1 MTTRTTRVAA
11 LSLPVLLLPA
21 AILWSS
27 VRAAANEQEN
37 SGAPIVKITAPRDK
51 SSYSWNAMVNYS
63 IVASYQ
69 GKSTEYQELSSRD
82 VLLKTTYVSDL
93 STIAASTIAAKPAFA
108 AGSTPAGLLQI
119 TRSTCLGCH
128 SFKAKAMGPSFAAVG
143 QRYPENQASMETL
156 SQHIRQGS
164 TGAWGQEH
172 MPAQTELSDD
182 QVHSIVLWILHGAA
196 DPSVNY
202 YVGTEGSFR
211 MEAGGTADARG
222 GMLLTASYTSAAQ
235 GADAEH
241 AAYGEDTVIVQGK

>member
-1 MTTRTTRVAA
+1 MTTRTKRVAA

-27 VRAAANEQEN
+27 VHAAADEQEN
-37 SGAPIVKITAPRDK
+37 AGSPIVKITAPQDK

-63 IVASYQ
+63 IVVSYL
-69 GKSTEYQELSSRD
+69 GKSTEYQELSSQD

-93 STIAASTIAAKPAFA
+93 STISAKSASA
-108 AGSTPAGLLQI
+108 AGSTPAGLLQV
-119 TRSTCLGCH
+119 THSTCLGCH
-128 SFKAKAMGPSFAAVG
+128 SFKAKAMGPSFAAIG
-143 QRYPENQASMETL
+143 QRYPENQASMDTL

-196 DPSVNY
+196 DPRVNY
-202 YVGTEGSFR
+202 YAGTEGSFR
-211 MEAGGTADARG
+211 MEAGATADAGG

-235 GADAEH
+235 SADAEH